1 MQVIVEKGKD
11 LSKQKVI
18 VLKDIHIQAD
28 QKVNRIIK
36 KIKVWVNHY
45 QTNLLNIRKEQCQ
58 RNQLKANL
66 EKEWLSIKLTK
77 KNKIFTNDEE
87 IIKIYMTMMIIGQV

>member
-28 QKVNRIIK
+28 QKVNR
-36 KIKVWVNHY
+36 IKVWVNHY